1 MFVLIEIEPPLRGL
15 FSLQY
20 TLSTVFKETI
30 IMSCNV
36 TAGRLEACKDQIGG
50 LKAMYIIIYDEDLFW
65 WRGQADYPLTARGIA
80 GTPSAFKF
88 DLHGNNTFNSEII
101 SSRENGT
108 TYQKKTLEINLKG
121 LEYELFDTIMTLAK
135 GRFYVAI
142 ETRAGV
148 QFSDSYHSSS
158 ATTPDD
164 VLILMGCGNRAS
176 QEDAKLSA
184 RGAEL
189 ISANVVTGSAMGD
202 FTGATI
208 VIESNDDCGD
218 AGRTGEFT
226 TKSEIGF

>member
-1 MFVLIEIEPPLRGL
+1 
-15 FSLQY
+15 
-20 TLSTVFKETI
+20 
-30 IMSCNV
+30 MSCNV

-50 LKAMYIIIYDEDLFW
+50 LKAMYIIIYDEDLYW
-65 WRGQADYPLTARGIA
+65 WRNQVDYPLTARGIT

-88 DLHGNNTFNSEII
+88 DLHGNNTFSSEII

-108 TYQKKTLEINLKG
+108 SYQKKTLEINLKG
-121 LEYELFDTIMTLAK
+121 LEYQLFDTIMTLAK

-142 ETRAGV
+142 ETRAGIE
-148 QFSDSYHSSS
+148 
-158 ATTPDD
+158 TGD
-164 VLILMGCGNRAS
+164 VSIEPEDTFILMGCGNRTT

-189 ISANVVTGSAMGD
+189 VSANVVTGSSMGD

-218 AGRTGEFT
+218 TGRTGEFVH
-226 TKSEIGF
+226 KSQIGF